1 MLCRDS
7 PTPLVLLLLF
17 LYYLPWQTPLNRFAE
32 LVFALV
38 LTASF
43 WCILWLG
50 LFRVLLVRL
59 VVVLLYHHHEL
70 HARAASASFAY
81 RKGLA
86 QQGGTVRRERG
97 CRAAQSADNR
107 ATGTNYHAC
116 VCLYFF
122 CLIAFYSNFLP
133 CGFYVYIVGI
143 DLQFAIVI
151 SSKATLHTHTLTHLH
166 VHINLP
172 ICICMRGYV
181 YRAVVARWQTK
192 RRFPADLFIL
202 RVCV

>member
-1 MLCRDS
+1 MYF
-7 PTPLVLLLLF
+7 VA
-17 LYYLPWQTPLNRFAE
+17 W
-32 LVFALV
+32 
-38 LTASF
+38 
-43 WCILWLG
+43 
-50 LFRVLLVRL
+50 LFRVLLVLLVLR

-86 QQGGTVRRERG
+86 QHGGCRG
-97 CRAAQSADNR
+97 GYRAAQSADNR

-151 SSKATLHTHTLTHLH
+151 SSKATL
-166 VHINLP
+166 
-172 ICICMRGYV
+172 
-181 YRAVVARWQTK
+181 A
-192 RRFPADLFIL
+192 
-202 RVCV
+202 